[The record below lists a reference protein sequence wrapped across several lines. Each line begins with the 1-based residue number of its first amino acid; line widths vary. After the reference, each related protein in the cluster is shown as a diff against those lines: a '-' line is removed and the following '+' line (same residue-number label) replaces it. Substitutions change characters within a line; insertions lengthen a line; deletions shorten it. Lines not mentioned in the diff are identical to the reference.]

1 VYGRYESSIGDSL
14 YLIPEGEGS
23 PFSKMIRLKLIYY
36 MLRAPH
42 HQGGCGLEVSKMIFK
57 KHLLSIF
64 PLHDRLISDQIVKV
78 SSALTTSPWGM
89 PFEDLRQYF
98 GEKIALYNVFIGH
111 YSRWLLIPGLIGLVF
126 QLVVWGTLNFSS
138 PVLPFFSLIVCV
150 WSILMLEYWKRQEAF
165 TAMQWGM
172 TEFEEEE
179 PVRPEFKG
187 HPIKSYIDGG
197 DMLYFPPEEYLDNM
211 ANSGCVVGAYMLL
224 VLGVVTSI
232 YILRFS
238 IEAQV
243 GTYSSTIASVLNTIQ
258 ITVFN
263 YIYRSIVVKLT
274 DYENPRTDTM
284 YEDSLIMKLFVFQF
298 VNSYAS
304 FFFLAFIALYLARS
318 SSIDD
323 DSVVGQCG
331 ASTCMYPLSIN
342 LAIIFGVR
350 LTVTNFLDIFI
361 PYVTYKMK
369 IKKETE
375 GVEDTSRLTPAEHD
389 YMLMDY
395 NGMLDGIEC
404 YADTAIQYGFSVLFV
419 TALPCAPFFSLI
431 SNYFK
436 SKLNLWK
443 LVTVRPRAARS
454 VFDPPPTSPVLSK
467 ISMLAVRPS
476 RYSSTSARCP
486 TARRTSAPGCPSSSS
501 CPWRPW

>member
-1 VYGRYESSIGDSL
+1 V
-14 YLIPEGEGS
+14 
-23 PFSKMIRLKLIYY
+23 
-36 MLRAPH
+36 
-42 HQGGCGLEVSKMIFK
+42 
-57 KHLLSIF
+57 
-64 PLHDRLISDQIVKV
+64 
-78 SSALTTSPWGM
+78 
-89 PFEDLRQYF
+89 
-98 GEKIALYNVFIGH
+98 
-111 YSRWLLIPGLIGLVF
+111 VF

-138 PVLPFFSLIVCV
+138 PVLPFFSLIVCI
-150 WSILMLEYWKRQEAF
+150 WAILMLEYWKRQEAF

-187 HPIKSYIDGG
+187 HPIKSYIDGS

-274 DYENPRTDTM
+274 DFENPRTDTM

-361 PYVTYKMK
+361 PYVNYKMK

-443 LVTVRPRAARS
+443 LVTVRSVGFRHISPLYSYFWVALRTIPRLT
-454 VFDPPPTSPVLSK
+454 P
-467 ISMLAVRPS
+467 AVTANN
-476 RYSSTSARCP
+476 SSTSAPCP
-486 TARRTSAPGCPSSSS
+486 AARRTSVPGCPSSSS
-501 CPWRPW
+501 CRSPRS

>member
-1 VYGRYESSIGDSL
+1 MHTVFGKYEDEIGESL
-14 YLIPEGEGS
+14 YLVPDGQGS
-23 PFSKMIRLKLIYY
+23 PFSKVIRLKLIYY
-36 MLRAPH
+36 MLRAPN
-42 HQGGCGLEVSKMIFK
+42 HQGGCNLEISKMIFK
-57 KHLLSIF
+57 KNLLSFF
-64 PLHDRLISDQIVKV
+64 PLHDRLISNQLVHV
-78 SSALTTSPWGM
+78 GTSLQKAPWNM

-111 YSRWLLIPGLIGLVF
+111 YSFWLLIPGLIGLVF
-126 QLVVWGTLNFSS
+126 QLVVWGSGNFSS
-138 PVLPFFSLIVCV
+138 PVLPFYSLIVCV
-150 WSILMLEYWKRQEAF
+150 WAILMLEYWKRAEAYK
-165 TAMQWGM
+165 AMKWGM

-187 HPIKSYIDGG
+187 HPIKSYINGR

-211 ANSGCVVGAYMLL
+211 ANSGSIVGAFMLL
-224 VLGVVTSI
+224 VLGVVASI
-232 YILRFS
+232 YVLRFS
-238 IEAQV
+238 IQQEV

-258 ITVFN
+258 ITIFN
-263 YIYRSIVVKLT
+263 YIYRAIVVKLT
-274 DYENPRTDTM
+274 DRENPRTDTM

-304 FFFLAFIALYLARS
+304 FFFLAFVALYLAKS
-318 SSIDD
+318 PDVDD

-350 LTVTNFLDIFI
+350 ITVTNFLDIFV
-361 PYVTYKMK
+361 PYMNFRMK
-369 IKKETE
+369 IKKETK
-375 GVEDTSRLTPAEHD
+375 GVEDLSRLTPAEKD

-395 NGMLDGIEC
+395 NSMMDGIEC

-419 TALPCAPFFSLI
+419 TALPCAPFFSLV

-443 LVTVRPRAARS
+443 LITVSSTIFDFVFTPLLMLAARCFLYNS
-454 VFDPPPTSPVLSK
+454 S
-467 ISMLAVRPS
+467 ISAPCLRVPK
-476 RYSSTSARCP
+476 TSAH
-486 TARRTSAPGCPSSSS
+486 GCPSSSS
-501 CPWRPW
+501 CPSPV